1 MKIFKITL
9 FVLLSIVLSKC
20 TNKVKKAEK
29 EDVQQE
35 ISSFVEREFAYPIP
49 TSYEIT
55 ELLKKANAGFVYN
68 ITNSPKNVD
77 KYLLDWQKAL
87 NLGIYGADMSYA
99 STYDRQEETLQ
110 FLSAARQL
118 VEDLN
123 ITTAFNEQMVEKL
136 EDNINNKDELI
147 MIITESIYNTYNH
160 LNSNGQ
166 EIQSL
171 LVVAGSVIE
180 GLFITGQLIV
190 GSDYDLS
197 LLEIFSEQKGQ
208 VFKLLELMEKF
219 KDDEN
224 INRVLPKLRYINSF
238 FEQLGEDSTI
248 TEGQFNDVI
257 GSINE
262 MRSTIVQ

>member
-1 MKIFKITL
+1 M
-9 FVLLSIVLSKC
+9 
-20 TNKVKKAEK
+20 
-29 EDVQQE
+29 
-35 ISSFVEREFAYPIP
+35 
-49 TSYEIT
+49 
-55 ELLKKANAGFVYN
+55 
-68 ITNSPKNVD
+68 
-77 KYLLDWQKAL
+77 
-87 NLGIYGADMSYA
+87 
-99 STYDRQEETLQ
+99 
-110 FLSAARQL
+110 
-118 VEDLN
+118 
-123 ITTAFNEQMVEKL
+123 
-136 EDNINNKDELI
+136 
-147 MIITESIYNTYNH
+147 
-160 LNSNGQ
+160 
-166 EIQSL
+166 
-171 LVVAGSVIE
+171 IE